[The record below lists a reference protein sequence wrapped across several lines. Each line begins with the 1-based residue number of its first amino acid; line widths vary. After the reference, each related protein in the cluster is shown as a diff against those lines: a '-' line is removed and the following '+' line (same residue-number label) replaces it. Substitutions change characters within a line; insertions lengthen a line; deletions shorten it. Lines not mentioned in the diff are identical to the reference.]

1 MKYYLFTPKE
11 EYVIGYSLTY
21 WLCKFDD
28 GKSRLPQLAKILNG
42 EIIKPWKESPFPIE
56 RIRDDPKYYC
66 KEIRLEELVLMGI
79 L

>member
-11 EYVIGYSLTY
+11 EYIICDSLPY

-28 GKSRLPQLAKILNG
+28 SESPLPQLAKILNG
-42 EIIKPWKESPFPIE
+42 KIMKPWKKSPFPIE
-56 RIRDDPKYYC
+56 RMRDDPKYYC